1 MNAAVLYDEDLD
13 GITAAHA
20 AWRCFGD
27 RATYNAI
34 PHGDRSGSH
43 HDLIPDDAEKVYL
56 LDWPSWSPETLF
68 EVSEQHEL
76 YVIDHHETILEW
88 AADETRRGV
97 LSDGSE
103 WAVDENRHEALSPE
117 TRVWSDRGDVRY
129 VGSVTDEE
137 SGASFTLVCDTSR
150 SAAPLTWQ
158 YFHEAG
164 VPPIYRYVEDRDLWT
179 WELEGTE
186 EVLLGLQAE
195 PVTIERIEEHACS
208 TEALQE
214 KGAAI
219 KSYRDQVLSDHVDH
233 TEIGNAFVGDAGPYR
248 SAFLCLPHLRSEM
261 ADWVFRSYDEVDL
274 AWIYSHTGISG
285 DRRVI
290 CSLRS
295 RPGDEEIH
303 VGDLCSMMG
312 GGGHPCAGGFA
323 VPSTSITREETE
335 DEPLVTFE
343 PVGPSSGETATG
355 AS

>member
-43 HDLIPDDAEKVYL
+43 HDLIPDDAEKVNL

-68 EVSEQHEL
+68 EVSKRRDLH
-76 YVIDHHETILEW
+76 VIDHHQTILEW
-88 AADETRRGV
+88 AADENRRG
-97 LSDGSE
+97 
-103 WAVDENRHEALSPE
+103 ALSAE
-117 TRVWSDRGDVRY
+117 TTVSSAQEEIRY

-158 YFHEAG
+158 YFHEAR
-164 VPPIYRYVEDRDLWT
+164 VPPLYRYVEDRDLWR
-179 WELEGTE
+179 WELDGTE

-195 PVTIERIEEHACS
+195 PVTIARIEEHACS

-233 TEIGNAFVGDAGPYR
+233 TEIGNALVGESGPYR

-303 VGDLCSMMG
+303 VGDLCSKMG

-335 DEPLVTFE
+335 GEPLVTFE
-343 PVGPSSGETATG
+343 PVEPSSGETAVG

>member
-1 MNAAVLYDEDLD
+1 MTAAVLYDEDLD

-34 PHGDRSGSH
+34 PHGDRTGSH
-43 HDLIPDDAEKVYL
+43 HDLIPNDAEKVYL

-68 EVSEQHEL
+68 EVSKRRDL

-88 AADETRRGV
+88 AADENRRG
-97 LSDGSE
+97 
-103 WAVDENRHEALSPE
+103 ALSAETTVSSAPE
-117 TRVWSDRGDVRY
+117 EIRY

-195 PVTIERIEEHACS
+195 RVTIERIEEHACS

-233 TEIGNAFVGDAGPYR
+233 AEIGNALVGESGPYR

-295 RPGDEEIH
+295 RPSDEEIH
-303 VGDLCSMMG
+303 VGDLCNKLG

-323 VPSTSITREETE
+323 VPSTSITREER
-335 DEPLVTFE
+335 DGEPLVTFE
-343 PVGPSSGETATG
+343 LVQPSSEETAAG